1 MYRGIIG
8 SLLYLTPSRPDIVY
22 SVGMC
27 ARFQACP
34 RDSHL
39 KAAKRILRYLKKT
52 GDLVLFYPAGD
63 TFDLVGFAD
72 ADFAGY
78 QVDRKSTSRMAHF
91 LGSSLI
97 SWGTKK
103 QNSVAL
109 STAEAEYVAVAAC
122 CSQLLWIRQHLEDF
136 GIHIKAIPLMCDNT
150 SAVSVGKN
158 PVHHKRTKHI
168 DVRHHFLRDNVEK
181 GNIVLTYCPT
191 EEQIAD
197 IFTKALSK
205 DQFEGNR
212 LKLGMLISK

>member
-8 SLLYLTPSRPDIVY
+8 SLLYLTASRPDIVY

-78 QVDRKSTSRMAHF
+78 QVYRKRTSGTAHF
-91 LGSSLI
+91 NGYSLI

-103 QNSVAL
+103 QNSVSL
-109 STAEAEYVAVAAC
+109 STDEA
-122 CSQLLWIRQHLEDF
+122 
-136 GIHIKAIPLMCDNT
+136 
-150 SAVSVGKN
+150 
-158 PVHHKRTKHI
+158 
-168 DVRHHFLRDNVEK
+168 
-181 GNIVLTYCPT
+181 
-191 EEQIAD
+191 
-197 IFTKALSK
+197 
-205 DQFEGNR
+205 
-212 LKLGMLISK
+212 

>member
-1 MYRGIIG
+1 
-8 SLLYLTPSRPDIVY
+8 
-22 SVGMC
+22 MC

-39 KAAKRILRYLKKT
+39 KAAKRIFRYLKKT

-78 QVDRKSTSRMAHF
+78 QVDRKSTSGMAHF

-103 QNSVAL
+103 QNFMAL
-109 STAEAEYVAVAAC
+109 STSEAEYAAAAAC
-122 CSQLLWIRQHLEDF
+122 CSQLLWIKQLLEDF
-136 GIHIKAIPLMCDNT
+136 GINIKVIPLMCGNT
-150 SAVSVGKN
+150 SAVSMRKN

-168 DVRHHFLRDNVEK
+168 DVRHHVLRDNVEK
-181 GNIVLTYCPT
+181 GNIVLTYCQT
-191 EEQIAD
+191 EEKIAD

-205 DQFEGNR
+205 DQFERNR
-212 LKLGMLISK
+212 LKLRMMISK